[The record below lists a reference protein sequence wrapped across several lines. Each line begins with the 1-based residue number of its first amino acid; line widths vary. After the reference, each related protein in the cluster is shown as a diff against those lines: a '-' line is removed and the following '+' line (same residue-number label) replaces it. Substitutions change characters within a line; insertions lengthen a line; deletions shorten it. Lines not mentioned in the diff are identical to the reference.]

1 MKLNTKFSLLVI
13 WIGVQTVA
21 LSLLLILIYNHELTL
36 KNYQLELSRA
46 QYAYERLSG
55 FTDNV
60 NARGIDMDTM
70 AADWK
75 IRFDDADK
83 RIQYIVKSPV
93 RKNMDKN
100 MIDTINTMST
110 FWSFLS
116 SQLNDLSDIYK
127 QLAVLPVS
135 QDFKKTVKQSG
146 FRTAISLFRTKEKV
160 TDVEFLINSTQL
172 HITMIYSAQSNFS
185 SIVSELSKKMSEM
198 VDRECR
204 TTNLIMIVLMILSSL
219 IMALIVRHNTHSV
232 TKRIKEII
240 KTTGRLADKDFT
252 VFDSVSINQKDE
264 VGELHRD
271 LSNTVENLNNF
282 LTGVK
287 KSAVNAEKSSQSIN
301 GSAEETAAATH
312 QINANIESMT
322 QQFDTL
328 RRAVDLSMKSISE
341 MNQVSTVLVQD
352 NTVQSQSIAESNS
365 AVNKMAKTLNDVN
378 EMAVAKAK
386 SASEMQDFIAD
397 GDNKISATNTLLE
410 EINGQLDEVS
420 EVVTIINAIAEQT
433 NLLSMN
439 AAIESA
445 HAGDAGKGFGVVA
458 EEIRTLAESTGENAK
473 RITDS
478 IYAIIDKVKQANE
491 TAGNASE
498 AFTKVSE
505 SANDMISSLSDIS
518 SGIASVDETAR
529 KISERTNGI
538 ADSSDKIK
546 GYCTKLT
553 GQQDAVSKQM
563 ASMNQ
568 IFSEALD
575 GISEIRTG
583 TEDIV
588 KRMLSVSGMSS
599 DSCVQMNKLGS
610 ILSEFKTKEI
620 VIDNRMSDGADAA
633 EEVESAEAV
642 EDMEEPEEPKTESH
656 EVLERSAD

>member
-21 LSLLLILIYNHELTL
+21 LSLLLIFIYNHELAL

-75 IRFDDADK
+75 IRFDDADN
-83 RIQYIVKSPV
+83 RIEYIVKSPV

-110 FWSFLS
+110 FWSVLR
-116 SQLNDLSDIYK
+116 SQLNDLSDIYN

-135 QDFKKTVKQSG
+135 QDFKKSVKQSG

-185 SIVSELSKKMSEM
+185 SIVSDLSKKMSEM

-219 IMALIVRHNTHSV
+219 IMALIVRHNMHSV

-240 KTTGRLADKDFT
+240 KTAGRLADKDFT
-252 VFDSVSINQKDE
+252 VFDSISINQKDE
-264 VGELHRD
+264 VGELQRN

-352 NTVQSQSIAESNS
+352 NTVQSRSIAESNS
-365 AVNKMAKTLNDVN
+365 AVNEMAKTLNDVN

-553 GQQDAVSKQM
+553 GQQDVVSKQM

-568 IFSEALD
+568 IFSEALA

-588 KRMLSVSGMSS
+588 QRMLSVSGMSS
-599 DSCVQMNKLGS
+599 DSCVQMNKLGL
-610 ILSEFKTKEI
+610 ILSEFKTKKI
-620 VIDNRMSDGADAA
+620 VIENRMPDGADAA
-633 EEVESAEAV
+633 AEVESAEAV